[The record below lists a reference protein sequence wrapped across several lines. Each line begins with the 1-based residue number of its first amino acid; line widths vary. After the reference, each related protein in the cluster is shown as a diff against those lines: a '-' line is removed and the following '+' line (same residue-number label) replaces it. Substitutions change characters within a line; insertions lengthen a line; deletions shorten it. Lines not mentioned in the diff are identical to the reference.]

1 MKDSKVLTLEEIE
14 QLLLNKDNCDEN
26 EVVELAEKN
35 HLSEEEEDA
44 LFDWCQENGIF
55 LKEDDSLNEF
65 EEDIDD
71 EEEGDDEEEDSEEET
86 DDSQTVY
93 NLDEPIRVTDS
104 NKIYLREIGAIPL
117 LSQEQELELGK
128 ILKEADPDSE
138 EYKQAKDLMVSS
150 NLRLVVSVAKKYIR
164 NGGLSFQDLIQEG
177 NLGLIRAVEKYDYTK
192 GFRFSTYATW
202 WIRQSV
208 VRAIADQSRDIR
220 IPIHVQEQTAKI
232 KKAEKELQQ
241 SLERKP
247 TSEEIAEKLG
257 KGMTAEKVKEILNYA
272 QAVQS
277 LDESAKTGD
286 GDDDRT
292 IGDYVADKAMATP
305 EESLNQ
311 TIIREEVL
319 ELLKTLPE
327 REEKILRMRFGID
340 DGRPRTLEEVG
351 KECNVTR
358 ERIRQLETKALR
370 RLKATGSRMKGFED
384 LKD

>member
-55 LKEDDSLNEF
+55 LKEDDPLKEF

-117 LSQEQELELGK
+117 LSQEQEQGLGK

-138 EYKQAKDLMVSS
+138 EYKQAKDQMVSS

-247 TSEEIAEKLG
+247 TSEEIAEKIG